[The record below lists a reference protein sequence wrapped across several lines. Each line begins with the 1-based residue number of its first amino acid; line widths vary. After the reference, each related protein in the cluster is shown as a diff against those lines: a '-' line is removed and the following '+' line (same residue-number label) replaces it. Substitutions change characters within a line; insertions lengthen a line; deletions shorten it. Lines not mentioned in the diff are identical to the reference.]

1 VNLLGFIE
9 TEGDDLS
16 PSFTDVCP
24 GNCQIS
30 VEDILNALAPYRWLI
45 YDRQPACKIA
55 TKQAGLVGYVLTK
68 PERACKSQGNR

>member
-1 VNLLGFIE
+1 MNLLGFIE

-24 GNCQIS
+24 GNRQIS

-55 TKQAGLVGYVLTK
+55 TK
-68 PERACKSQGNR
+68 